1 MMPPRKLYKFSHS
14 IYQGGY
20 LYAHKTSHEGLI
32 RNREQLRDAIEKTT
46 KKLELM
52 DVTIK
57 IYDSIF
63 FLYFMMK
70 PSIAP
75 AKVIDS
81 IQENIKPLDVWH
93 KDYLFTGVYDLQ
105 EPYIRKDLER
115 MGFDCE
121 KG

>member
-14 IYQGGY
+14 IHQGGY
-20 LYAHKTSHEGLI
+20 IYAHKTSHEGLI
-32 RNREQLRDAIEKTT
+32 RNREELRKALEETA

-63 FLYFMMK
+63 FIYFMMK

-75 AKVIDS
+75 ARIIDS
-81 IQENIKPLDVWH
+81 VQENIGPLNCWH

-105 EPYIRKDLER
+105 EEYVRKDLEK
-115 MGFDCE
+115 MGFDYE

>member
-1 MMPPRKLYKFSHS
+1 MPPRKLYKFNHS
-14 IYQGGY
+14 VHQGGY

-32 RNREQLRDAIEKTT
+32 RDRETLRKALKETA

-63 FLYFMMK
+63 FLHFMMK

-81 IQENIKPLDVWH
+81 IQENIKHLNVWH
-93 KDYLFTGVYDLQ
+93 NDYLFTGVYDLQ
-105 EPYIRKDLER
+105 EPYVRKDLER
-115 MGFDCE
+115 MGFDYD